1 MKALILYTVF
11 VVIGAVISAVIGY
24 YAEREISEAVG
35 LVVFLSLF
43 FLNFAVSWVAVI
55 LVIDRSLSNAYGRA
69 EQIAIERQGR
79 AAISGRA
86 G

>member
-1 MKALILYTVF
+1 MKALLLYTVF
-11 VVIGAVISAVIGY
+11 VVIGAVLSAVIGGY
-24 YAEREISEAVG
+24 VERQFSEATG
-35 LVVFLSLF
+35 LIVFLALF

-69 EQIAIERQGR
+69 EQLAIERQGR

-86 G
+86 H